1 VCAMLLLALGEGP
14 GAGGWG
20 GRGGIGV
27 SGVHALRVSEKVKGF
42 VCTETFKAGLT
53 SFFTQRDTKAAFA
66 EDQSE
71 LCELCAKVM
80 RLAYLYSNDV
90 QTQDKWETALTDNAC
105 RYVSVARRTDC
116 NGLTKG
122 IIASQR
128 SFFTSK
134 QAKFKP
140 AELKGTTN
148 QMELLVDSKSYFQCK
163 AIGCCPVVPKRKG
176 PTVMEPCSK
185 PGDAKEVDKDREALS
200 KDRFYMDAVRDEL
213 FTQRRQNNK
222 FKAKLD
228 LKETDLEGRE
238 KKLKKD
244 REVLQQDQGKLRE
257 ATEALKKREDKVSRR
272 EKDEKELRAYNK
284 KREKWLKTRED
295 NISDRED
302 ICYKR
307 EDQLGLPHPPKTS
320 PPPPPPPPKPPAT
333 ERPVE
338 RGI

>member
-1 VCAMLLLALGEGP
+1 
-14 GAGGWG
+14 
-20 GRGGIGV
+20 
-27 SGVHALRVSEKVKGF
+27 VHALRVSERVKGF

-71 LCELCAKVM
+71 LCEMCAKVM

-105 RYVSVARRTDC
+105 RYVSAARRTDC

-128 SFFTSK
+128 SFFASTKGKFSK
-134 QAKFKP
+134 
-140 AELKGTTN
+140 AELKGTTD
-148 QMELLVDSKSYFQCK
+148 QLGLLVDDKSYFQCK

-176 PTVMEPCSK
+176 PAVLEPCSK
-185 PGDAKEVDKDREALS
+185 PGDSKEVDKDRDALA

-213 FTQRRQNNK
+213 FAQRRANNK

-228 LKETDLEGRE
+228 LKETDLVGRE
-238 KKLKKD
+238 TKLKKD
-244 REVLQQDQGKLRE
+244 REVLQQDQSKLRE
-257 ATEALKKREDKVSRR
+257 ATEALKKREDKVGRR
-272 EKDEKELRAYNK
+272 ERDERELRAYNK
-284 KREKWLKTRED
+284 KREKWLKERED
-295 NISDRED
+295 NIHDRED
-302 ICYKR
+302 LCYKR
-307 EDQLGLPHPPKTS
+307 EEQLGLPHPPKTS
-320 PPPPPPPPKPPAT
+320 PPPPPAPPPKPAT